1 MEVVRGPFGEPRQ
14 VSTHLL
20 CPRGHPSPTGSAPE
34 SPNGVEVLDI
44 VYLLVVAAVFA
55 VIALVATGVEKL

>member
-1 MEVVRGPFGEPRQ
+1 M
-14 VSTHLL
+14 STHLL